1 MMTPE
6 EFNQKRQRKGLVI
19 GIAFISIG
27 ILWILRKSDLGLP
40 DWIFGWEVILIAIGF
55 FAGLDNRF
63 RNPGPWIMMGIG
75 GFFLIEDMIYIPF
88 NIREYIWPVAVI
100 LIGLL
105 ILFRPKKSGGG
116 FNSARHRFKQYSDNP
131 GSETPEETIDA
142 AHFIESVS
150 IFNGLKKIILSK
162 NFKGG
167 STTTVFGGTEINL
180 IQADFQK
187 SITIDN
193 VVVFGGL
200 KLIVPPH
207 WEVRMNMTS
216 LAAGVEDKR
225 HAVAQASAEEK
236 ILILTGTVL
245 FGGIDVV
252 SY

>member
-1 MMTPE
+1 MTPE
-6 EFNQKRQRKGLVI
+6 EFNQKRQRKGLFI

-27 ILWILRKSDLGLP
+27 VLWLLKKADLGLP
-40 DWIFGWEVILIAIGF
+40 EWIFGWEIILIAIGF
-55 FAGLDNRF
+55 FSGLDSRF
-63 RNPGPWIMMGIG
+63 RNPGPWILMAIG
-75 GFFLIEDMIYIPF
+75 GFFLIDEIIFIPF
-88 NIREYIWPVAVI
+88 SIREYIWPVAVI

-105 ILFRPKKSGGG
+105 ILFRPKKSME
-116 FNSARHRFKQYSDNP
+116 NCTSPRHRFKQYNNP
-131 GSETPEETIDA
+131 EGPPSPDETIDPA
-142 AHFIESVS
+142 NIIESVS

-216 LAAGVEDKR
+216 MAAGVEDKR
-225 HAVAQASAEEK
+225 HAVAQTLPEEK